1 MTRDERHATPAAGRL
16 WNRFVMS
23 RRGWWLPLLVVLA
36 IGVGSMLYMGTRTYL
51 DAPPIADFVDERGAT
66 VVAADAITRGQAVFL
81 KYGLMNYGSMFGD
94 GAGRGPDFTA
104 DALHRMARAM
114 RDHHA
119 SVDGVDADSALAITQ
134 REIRRNRHDPVAD
147 VVTVGAA
154 QAYAAREIERS
165 VAAMFRGEGSEAFH
179 PVGYITDEAE
189 LRDLAAFFFWGAWV
203 CGAERPGKS
212 YSYTHNWPYD
222 ELAGNRPSPQV
233 LLWSVIAVLALVAA
247 LGAVLFLYGRYSS
260 IAGWRPARS
269 AAPAPAA
276 SGTGT
281 DAGAPAAGARM
292 RAGAAASLANLAQV
306 ETVRPSALQHATY
319 RFFAAAALL
328 FVLQIVAGILT
339 VHDFLGIT
347 RVFGFDLAQVLPIPV
362 VRGWHLQLALLWIG
376 ACWIGAS
383 IFVISTAA
391 PHAPAGQLRLVD
403 TLFRLFVV
411 TTIGGLAGIALGP
424 HGVLGDW
431 WYLLGSQGWEF
442 VEQGKLWQAM
452 LFVVFALWCVV
463 LARAVR
469 PVWRTG
475 DAWMLPKW
483 LLYCVGCVLVLFLSG
498 FVATPETNFVVADFW
513 RWAVIHMWVE
523 AFFEVF
529 TTAVLAYFMV
539 LMGLVSHAV
548 ASRIV
553 YLATL
558 LFLGSGLLGISH
570 NFYWNAKPVETLAIG
585 SVFSTL
591 QVVPLILLTLEA
603 WQFRNAPRQ
612 ASDGTRPGAFG
623 QSEAFLFLLGVN
635 FWNFLGAGMFG
646 FMINLP
652 IVNYYEHGTYLTVNH
667 GHAALMGVYGNL
679 AIATIVF
686 CARCLVVPERW
697 NAALLRRVFWSLNV
711 GLMLMVVADLFPV
724 GVAQLL
730 DVLEN
735 GFWHAR
741 SQGFVQGDMFQTLTW
756 ARIVGGALFV
766 LGGVLPLAWF
776 VVTRAGALKAPLPDP
791 VEAAAQ
797 VPGLPLADGRRV

>member
-1 MTRDERHATPAAGRL
+1 MTNAGRL
-16 WNRFVMS
+16 WNRFVMNP
-23 RRGWWLPLLVVLA
+23 RGWWLPLLAVLA

-51 DAPPIADFVDERGAT
+51 DAPPVPDFVDERGVA
-66 VVAADAITRGQAVFL
+66 VVPAAAITRGQAVFL

-104 DALHRMARAM
+104 DALHQMARAM

-119 SVDGVDADSALAITQ
+119 SADGVDADSALAAAQ
-134 REIRRNRHDPVAD
+134 REVKRNRHDAATD
-147 VVTVGAA
+147 TVTVGAA
-154 QAYAAREIERS
+154 QAYAAREIERR

-179 PVGYITDEAE
+179 PAGFIADEAE

-203 CGAERPGKS
+203 CGVERPGKA
-212 YSYTHNWPYD
+212 YTYTHNWPYD
-222 ELAGNRPSPQV
+222 ELAGNRPSSQV
-233 LLWSVIAVLALVAA
+233 VLWSVIAVLALVAA
-247 LGAVLFLYGRYSS
+247 LGAVLFLYGRYAS
-260 IAGWRPARS
+260 IAGWRPAQR
-269 AAPAPAA
+269 
-276 SGTGT
+276 G
-281 DAGAPAAGARM
+281 DAFPQAGSM
-292 RAGAAASLANLAQV
+292 AGAAAVDAL
-306 ETVRPSALQHATY
+306 RPSALQRATY
-319 RFFAAAALL
+319 KFFATAVVL
-328 FVLQIVAGILT
+328 FVLQVAAGILT

-347 RVFGFDLAQVLPIPV
+347 RVFGVDLAQALPIPV
-362 VRGWHLQLALLWIG
+362 VRGWHLQLALLWIT
-376 ACWIGAS
+376 ACWVGAS
-383 IFVISTAA
+383 IFVVSTAA
-391 PHAPAGQLRLVD
+391 PRAPAGQLRLVE
-403 TLFRLFVV
+403 RLFGLFVFTAV
-411 TTIGGLAGIALGP
+411 GGLAGVALGP
-424 HGVLGDW
+424 HGLLGDW
-431 WYLLGSQGWEF
+431 WHLLGSQGWEF
-442 VEQGKLWQAM
+442 VEQGRLWQAL
-452 LFVVFALWCVV
+452 LFAVFALWCLV

-469 PVWRTG
+469 PIWHSG

-483 LLYCVGCVLVLFLSG
+483 LLYCVACVLVLFVSG
-498 FVATPETNFVVADFW
+498 FVATPQTNFVVADFW

-539 LMGLVSHAV
+539 LMGLVSHPA

-553 YLATL
+553 YLAAL

-603 WQFRNAPRQ
+603 WQFRNAPQR
-612 ASDGTRPGAFG
+612 ANAPGGFG

-686 CARCLVVPERW
+686 CARCLVEPARW

-711 GLMLMVVADLFPV
+711 GLLLMVAVDLFPV
-724 GVAQLL
+724 GIVQLL

-741 SQGFVQGDMFQTLTW
+741 SQAFIGSDLFQTLTW

-776 VVTRAGALKAPLPDP
+776 VMTRAAALKAPRPEPAKD
-791 VEAAAQ
+791 AAARTA
-797 VPGLPLADGRRV
+797 PGADALPLPESPRA

>member
-1 MTRDERHATPAAGRL
+1 MTSAGRI
-16 WNRFVMS
+16 WNRYVMN
-23 RRGWWLPLLVVLA
+23 RRSWWLPIAAVLA
-36 IGVGSMLYMGTRTYL
+36 IGVGSMVYMGARTYV
-51 DAPPIADFVDERGAT
+51 DAPPIPDFVDERGQT
-66 VVAADAITRGQAVFL
+66 VVAAAAITRGQAVFL

-104 DALHRMARAM
+104 DALHHVARAM

-134 REIRRNRHDPVAD
+134 REIKRNRHDPAAD
-147 VVTVGAA
+147 TVTVGAA
-154 QAYAAREIERS
+154 QAYGARDLERR

-179 PVGYITDEAE
+179 PAGYIGDEAE

-203 CGAERPGKS
+203 CGAERPGKP
-212 YSYTHNWPYD
+212 YTYTHNWPYD
-222 ELAGNRPSPQV
+222 EFAGNRPSAQV
-233 LLWSVIAVLALVAA
+233 MLWSAIAVLALVAA

-260 IAGWRPARS
+260 IAGWRPARDADHAAR
-269 AAPAPAA
+269 AAPAADAA
-276 SGTGT
+276 LPG
-281 DAGAPAAGARM
+281 AGSAAT
-292 RAGAAASLANLAQV
+292 LEQV
-306 ETVRPSALQHATY
+306 ERLQPGALQHATY
-319 RFFAAAALL
+319 KYFAAAAIL
-328 FVLQIVAGILT
+328 FVLQIAAGILT

-347 RVFGFDLAQVLPIPV
+347 RVLGVELAQALPIPV
-362 VRGWHLQLALLWIG
+362 VRGWHLQLALLWIS
-376 ACWIGAS
+376 ACWVGAS
-383 IFVISTAA
+383 IFALSTAA
-391 PHAPAGQLRLVD
+391 PSIPAGQLRLVNG
-403 TLFRLFVV
+403 LFALFVV
-411 TTIGGLAGIALGP
+411 TAVGGLAGVALGP
-424 HGVLGDW
+424 HGVLGEW

-442 VEQGKLWQAM
+442 VEQGKLWQAL
-452 LFVVFALWCVV
+452 LFAVFALWCWVI
-463 LARAVR
+463 ARAVGHLR
-469 PVWRTG
+469 SAG
-475 DAWMLPKW
+475 DAWTLPRW
-483 LLYCVGCVLVLFLSG
+483 LLYCVGCVLALFVSG

-539 LMGLVSHAV
+539 LMGLVSHAA

-603 WQFRNAPRQ
+603 WQFRNAPARLL
-612 ASDGTRPGAFG
+612 RPDEPSRGFG
-623 QSEAFLFLLGVN
+623 QTEAFLFLLGVN
-635 FWNFLGAGMFG
+635 FWNFVGAGMFG
-646 FMINLP
+646 FLINLP

-679 AIATIVF
+679 AIAMIVF
-686 CARCLVVPERW
+686 CARCLVRPERW

-711 GLMLMVVADLFPV
+711 GLALMVAADLFPV
-724 GVAQLL
+724 GIAQLL

-741 SQGFVQGDMFQTLTW
+741 SQAFVQGGLFQALTW
-756 ARIVGGALFV
+756 ARIFGGALFV

-776 VVTRAGALKAPLPDP
+776 VVTRAAALKAPRPDP
-791 VEAAAQ
+791 IETPAAA
-797 VPGLPLADGRRV
+797 PGPTGVRHA